1 MSTTTTTTRPADS
14 WTAQYFL
21 AALGA
26 GGLTT
31 TFFIWLYMW
40 VPHKGQPVPIFEDV
54 AAAWALGNSVQ
65 QAMIVL
71 AYLGMAVFTV
81 LHFKLMIW
89 NLGKYMAFRR
99 SPAFEKTLGS
109 NMGSQL
115 LGLPLALAMSVNVS
129 FAVGLAFVPG
139 LWSVVEYLFPLA
151 LVAFLAVAVLAFRLA
166 GSYLARLSAGGAF
179 DVTKNGSFAQVQP
192 AFAFGMIGVGMAAP
206 AALSGNATVAAISL
220 GLSTLMLAAA
230 AIWALVGVAMGLMA
244 LVQHGANLE
253 GIPTLMNIVPLM
265 AVLGILTLRQS
276 HGLHV
281 HFGVHAAPG
290 DDLMMLTTF
299 LVIQLLFLGLGIAVM
314 RQHGYWGKFVTG
326 PQNSTGAFGLIC
338 PGVGLSVLMQFWI
351 NKALVGAG
359 LVAKFGAAY
368 WALSAITVL
377 SQVAMIVLLALLYRR
392 HFSEMQAAAVPAE

>member
-1 MSTTTTTTRPADS
+1 MTTQTRPADS
-14 WTAQYFL
+14 WTPQYFL

-26 GGLTT
+26 GGLAT

-54 AAAWALGNSVQ
+54 AAAWGQGNSLQ

-71 AYLGMAVFTV
+71 AYLGMAAFVV

-89 NLGKYMAFRR
+89 NLRNYAAFRR
-99 SPAFEKTLGS
+99 SPAFEKALSS

-115 LGLPLALAMSVNVS
+115 LGLPLALAMSINVS
-129 FAVGLAFVPG
+129 FAAGLAFVPG

-151 LVAFLAVAVLAFRLA
+151 LAAFLAVAYLAFRLA
-166 GSYLARLSAGGAF
+166 GGYLARLSAGGVF
-179 DVTKNGSFAQVQP
+179 DMAKNGSFAQVQP

-206 AALSGNATVAAISL
+206 AALSGNPTVAAVSL
-220 GLSTLMLAAA
+220 VLSTVLLLAA
-230 AIWALVGVAMGLMA
+230 AIWALVGVVMGLIA
-244 LVQHGANLE
+244 LIQHGANLE

-290 DDLMMLTTF
+290 DDLMTLTTF
-299 LVIQLLFLGLGIAVM
+299 LAVQVLFLGLGITIA
-314 RQHGYWGKFVTG
+314 RKHGYWGTFVTG
-326 PQNSTGAFGLIC
+326 AQNSAGSYGLIC
-338 PGVGLSVLMQFWI
+338 PGVGLAVLMQFWI

-359 LVAKFGAAY
+359 LLAKFSAAY
-368 WALSAITVL
+368 WALSAITIIAQL
-377 SQVAMIVLLALLYRR
+377 SMVALLIWLNRR
-392 HFSEMQAAAVPAE
+392 HFGFASAQTVPAE

>member
-1 MSTTTTTTRPADS
+1 MSSSSRPADS
-14 WTAQYFL
+14 WTPQYFL

-54 AAAWALGNSVQ
+54 AAAWALGNTAQ

-89 NLGKYMAFRR
+89 NLRKYAAFRR
-99 SPAFEKTLGS
+99 SPAFEKVLGS
-109 NMGSQL
+109 NQGSQL
-115 LGLPLALAMSVNVS
+115 LGLPLALAMSINVS
-129 FAVGLAFVPG
+129 FAAGLAFVPG

-151 LVAFLAVAVLAFRLA
+151 MMAFLAVAVLAFRLA
-166 GSYLARLSAGGAF
+166 GAYLARLSAGGAF
-179 DVTKNGSFAQVQP
+179 DMSKNGSFAQVQP

-206 AALSGNATVAAISL
+206 AALSGNATVVAVSL
-220 GLSTLMLAAA
+220 VLSTILLIAAA
-230 AIWALVGVAMGLMA
+230 VWALVGVVMGLSA

-253 GIPTLMNIVPLM
+253 GVPTLMNIVPLM
-265 AVLGILTLRQS
+265 AVLGILSLRQS

-290 DDLMMLTTF
+290 DDLMMLTSF
-299 LVIQLLFLGLGIAVM
+299 LAVQILFLGFGIAVA

-326 PQNSTGAFGLIC
+326 AQNSPGSYGLIC

-359 LVAKFGAAY
+359 LIAKFGTAY
-368 WALSAITVL
+368 WLLSGVTV
-377 SQVAMIVLLALLYRR
+377 VAQLAMVALLFWLNRR
-392 HFSEMQAAAVPAE
+392 HFGAVKLQAVPAE

>member
-1 MSTTTTTTRPADS
+1 MTTLARPADS
-14 WTAQYFL
+14 WTPQYFL

-26 GGLTT
+26 GGLAT

-54 AAAWALGNSVQ
+54 AAAWAQGSTLQ

-71 AYLGMAVFTV
+71 AYLGMAAFVV

-89 NLGKYMAFRR
+89 NLRNYAALRR
-99 SPAFEKTLGS
+99 SPAFEKALRS

-115 LGLPLALAMSVNVS
+115 LGLPLALAMSINVS
-129 FAVGLAFVPG
+129 FAAGLAFVPG
-139 LWSVVEYLFPLA
+139 LWSVVEYLFPIALA
-151 LVAFLAVAVLAFRLA
+151 AFLFVAYLAFRLA
-166 GSYLARLSAGGAF
+166 GGYLARLSADGVF
-179 DVTKNGSFAQVQP
+179 DMAKNGSFAQVQP

-206 AALSGNATVAAISL
+206 AALSGNPTVAAVSL
-220 GLSTLMLAAA
+220 GLSTVLLLAA
-230 AIWALVGVAMGLMA
+230 AIWALVGVVMGLIA
-244 LVQHGANLE
+244 FIQHGANLE

-290 DDLMMLTTF
+290 DDLMTLTTF
-299 LVIQLLFLGLGIAVM
+299 LAMQVLFLGLGITIA
-314 RQHGYWGKFVTG
+314 RKHGYWGTFVSG
-326 PQNSTGAFGLIC
+326 AQNSAGSYGLIC
-338 PGVGLSVLMQFWI
+338 PGVGLAVLMQFWI

-359 LVAKFGAAY
+359 LLAKFSAAY
-368 WALSAITVL
+368 WALSAVTIIAQL
-377 SQVAMIVLLALLYRR
+377 SMVVLLIWLNRR
-392 HFSEMQAAAVPAE
+392 HFGFARAQSVPAE

>member
-1 MSTTTTTTRPADS
+1 MSTQTRPADR
-14 WTAQYFL
+14 WTPQYFL

-54 AAAWALGNSVQ
+54 AAAWARGNSLQ

-71 AYLGMAVFTV
+71 AYLGMAFFTV
-81 LHFKLMIW
+81 MHFKLMIW
-89 NLGKYMAFRR
+89 NQRKYAEFRR
-99 SPAFEKTLGS
+99 APGFEKFAGS

-115 LGLPLALAMSVNVS
+115 LGVPLALAMTINVS

-151 LVAFLAVAVLAFRLA
+151 LVAFLAVAWLAFRMA
-166 GSYLARLSAGGAF
+166 GGYLARLSAGGLF
-179 DVTKNGSFAQVQP
+179 DMTKNGSFAQVQP

-206 AALSGNATVAAISL
+206 AALSLNPTVAAVSL
-220 GLSTLMLAAA
+220 VLSTVLLLAA
-230 AIWALVGVAMGLMA
+230 AIWALVGVVMGLMA
-244 LVQHGANLE
+244 LVQHGANIE

-290 DDLMMLTTF
+290 DDLATLTSF
-299 LVIQLLFLGLGIAVM
+299 LAVQVLFLGLGIAVM
-314 RQHGYWGKFVTG
+314 VKHAYWGKFVTG
-326 PQNSTGAFGLIC
+326 ADNSAGSFGLIC
-338 PGVGLSVLMQFWI
+338 PGVGLAVLMQFWI
-351 NKALVGAG
+351 NKALVGAD
-359 LVAKFGAAY
+359 LVAKFGAGY
-368 WALSAITVL
+368 WALSAISVAA
-377 SQVAMIVLLALLYRR
+377 QVGMILLLVQLYRR
-392 HFSEMQAAAVPAE
+392 HFSVIRAEAVPAE

>member
-1 MSTTTTTTRPADS
+1 MTTLARPADS
-14 WTAQYFL
+14 WTPQYFL

-26 GGLTT
+26 GGLAT

-54 AAAWALGNSVQ
+54 AAAWAQGSTLQ

-71 AYLGMAVFTV
+71 AYLGMAAFVV

-89 NLGKYMAFRR
+89 NLRNYAALRR
-99 SPAFEKTLGS
+99 SPAFEKALRS

-115 LGLPLALAMSVNVS
+115 LGLPLALAMSINVS
-129 FAVGLAFVPG
+129 FAAGLAFVPG
-139 LWSVVEYLFPLA
+139 LWSVVEYLFPIALA
-151 LVAFLAVAVLAFRLA
+151 AFLFVAYLAFRLA
-166 GSYLARLSAGGAF
+166 GGYLARLSADGVF
-179 DVTKNGSFAQVQP
+179 DMAKNGSFAQVQP

-206 AALSGNATVAAISL
+206 AALSGNPTVAAVSL
-220 GLSTLMLAAA
+220 GLSTVLLLAA
-230 AIWALVGVAMGLMA
+230 AIWALVGVVMGLIA
-244 LVQHGANLE
+244 FIQHGANLE

-290 DDLMMLTTF
+290 DDLMTLTTF
-299 LVIQLLFLGLGIAVM
+299 LAVQVLFLGLGITIA
-314 RQHGYWGKFVTG
+314 RKHGYWGTFVSG
-326 PQNSTGAFGLIC
+326 AQNSAGSYGLIC
-338 PGVGLSVLMQFWI
+338 PGVGLAVLMQFWI

-359 LVAKFGAAY
+359 LLAKFSAAY
-368 WALSAITVL
+368 WALSAVTIIAQL
-377 SQVAMIVLLALLYRR
+377 SMVVLLIWLNRR
-392 HFSEMQAAAVPAE
+392 HFGFARAQSVPAE